1 MNIPNIPPN
10 LPAALNLLGHNP
22 FMTPEQA
29 EEIRQLLHNE
39 EHVLASLN
47 AEINEATAL
56 LEKITRDRDALQEII
71 VGKSGPHMAALR
83 AGIEEKDMELRRVQK
98 ESQAVKA
105 SWDRMCRER
114 GTVAESDPDLLEH
127 LDFEI
132 ELCRQAVQRLEKE
145 ENGIQASL
153 DTQRDALSPIRR
165 LPVELL
171 SEIFKLCLPGS
182 YIVPKLKSAPLLL
195 VQVCSSWRRLALSI
209 PQLWSSIAVEVTVQ
223 RCRPPV
229 PLIELW
235 LQRSVNQPLS
245 FSITEL
251 EQEDAREIP
260 DPVTAASVLKS
271 FVPAHHRWTSVKLEY
286 HDWRWPSGL
295 EQLPPD
301 ALLDSLETLDLQR
314 EYWFKD
320 DTPDLKRVLQAP
332 HLHDLT
338 WHSRSPPSDYLQT
351 VNTLQL
357 THLDLVRPVSKD
369 VFLDVLSGC
378 RAIQSCTF
386 FVQLVGRAPDDSDD
400 PAVDTSLILLPH
412 LHTFELTVDM
422 ALTTLLS
429 RLVFPSLT
437 TLQINRLDEFFL
449 INPANAPHFWD
460 QEEVNAFLVR
470 SQCSLRTLDVRD
482 VEISSAELLDVLK
495 FTSPTLQQLNIT
507 NERAKDNCITDDVVR
522 ALTASSSPSNPT
534 FLCPQL
540 DYLKLWRC
548 VSSTDGL
555 LADMVQSRWL
565 PQEEDTAKRMRL
577 VIILLRD
584 EERHAIDV
592 VRLKEFH
599 RRRPGIT
606 LVRR

>member
-1 MNIPNIPPN
+1 MNIPNIPPH

-83 AGIEEKDMELRRVQK
+83 AGIEEKEKELRRAQK

-127 LDFEI
+127 LDVEI

-145 ENGIQASL
+145 ENAIQASL

-165 LPVELL
+165 LPVEAALGNIQAL
-171 SEIFKLCLPGS
+171 SSG
-182 YIVPKLKSAPLLL
+182 
-195 VQVCSSWRRLALSI
+195 SWRRLALSI

-235 LQRSVNQPLS
+235 LQRSMNQSLS

-251 EQEDAREIP
+251 EQGDAREIP

-271 FVPAHHRWTSVKLEY
+271 FIPAHHRWASVKLEY

-295 EQLPPD
+295 EQLSPD

-386 FVQLVGRAPDDSDD
+386 FVQLVGRAPDGSDD
-400 PAVDTSLILLPH
+400 PAVDTSLIVLPH

-460 QEEVNAFLVR
+460 QGEVNAFLVR

-522 ALTASSSPSNPT
+522 ALTASSSPSDPT

>member
-1 MNIPNIPPN
+1 
-10 LPAALNLLGHNP
+10 
-22 FMTPEQA
+22 MTPEQA
-29 EEIRQLLHNE
+29 EDIRQLLHNE

-47 AEINEATAL
+47 AEIKEATAL

-83 AGIEEKDMELRRVQK
+83 AGIEEKEKELRRVQK
-98 ESQAVKA
+98 ESKAVKA

-114 GTVAESDPDLLEH
+114 GMVAESDPDLLKH
-127 LDFEI
+127 LDFEL
-132 ELCRQAVQRLEKE
+132 ELCRQTVQRLQNE
-145 ENGIQASL
+145 EDSVQVSL
-153 DTQRDALSPIRR
+153 DSQRSALSPIRR
-165 LPVELL
+165 LPLEIL

-182 YIVPKLKSAPLLL
+182 YIIPKSRSAPLLL
-195 VQVCSSWRRLALSI
+195 TQVCGSWRRLALSI
-209 PQLWSSIAVEVTVQ
+209 PQLWSSISVEVTVQ
-223 RCRPPV
+223 RCRPPL

-235 LQRSVNQPLS
+235 LQRSMTQPLS
-245 FSITEL
+245 FAITEL
-251 EQEDAREIP
+251 EQEDAREIA
-260 DPVTAASVLKS
+260 DPVTAASILKT
-271 FVPAHHRWTSVKLEY
+271 FVPAHHRWASVKLEY

-295 EQLPPD
+295 EQLPQD
-301 ALLDSLETLDLQR
+301 ALLDSLEKLDLQR

-320 DTPDLKRVLQAP
+320 DFPDLKRILQASR
-332 HLHDLT
+332 LHDLT
-338 WHSRSPPSDYLQT
+338 WHSRSPPSDYLQI
-351 VNTLQL
+351 VNILQL

-378 RAIQSCTF
+378 RAIESCTF
-386 FVQLVGRAPDDSDD
+386 FVQLVGRIPDDSNH
-400 PAVDTSLILLPH
+400 PLDTSPIVLPH

-429 RLVFPSLT
+429 RLVFSSLT

-449 INPANAPHFWD
+449 INPINAPHFWD

-522 ALTASSSPSNPT
+522 ALTASSSSSDPA

-565 PQEEDTAKRMRL
+565 PREEDTAKRMRL

-584 EERHAIDV
+584 EECHATDV
-592 VRLKEFH
+592 ARLKEFH